1 MNFKRFLPVM
11 MAALASSLCSCQAEG
26 GVPEIKVDSITLTS
40 SAYEIYLD
48 ETATLTVDISPTNA
62 TNKNYVFSLNPSSL
76 GTVENNI
83 FTPSYSGT
91 VEITAISDSGLKSS
105 INILIKERKIV
116 EEYDDKDTIINSL
129 SSSTYSSS
137 LKVEPST
144 LGIENG
150 NIGVDKD
157 KLENEEL
164 YPVDFNSGKVY
175 YASDYNISPTGTNNS
190 GNLINLIESIKDV
203 EGNKI
208 ISFENATYSFSN
220 TITVPA
226 IENLYLVGKKDTKF
240 VYSGWMTYIKGSGC
254 KNLHINSI
262 KFDMDPSPTITG
274 QIIGVSETDTSAT
287 IEVKVNDEF
296 DISNPRYTQWNNNKT
311 SSYAEYYYDDE
322 FKSYVPNRAGNL
334 YYNPGVTNLSPSTN
348 NILFVT
354 LSKSFPYCSYK
365 TPDIGTIV
373 AVGFTVY
380 EYFGF
385 SFSNCDD
392 TYIEDVT
399 TYVAAGMGIR
409 FDKGKNAN
417 LNRMNF
423 IREPSTSRLLT
434 CTADIIHTC
443 ALEGQLNISNCII
456 EGSHDDGLNIKS
468 FYTSINSTVGNV
480 ATVSQTQSEVVI
492 DFEAGDIVEV
502 YDPTTIGFKDQY
514 TVKEVVKNGSTFD
527 LTLDKSLPR
536 GDRSYVGYLLGNVTK
551 ATHLRLTN
559 SVIKNKR
566 NRGILLQGRD
576 SIIENCTFENVNM
589 GAVQVL
595 GVADVFKEA
604 IVPQN
609 VVIKNTKFLKC
620 WDDISV
626 FTYGSKGSEQG
637 SLKNVEIYNN
647 FFYRDTGNTVY
658 LRGSGDIKV
667 RNNLFYETSNKNYSV
682 YVRDSKNV
690 DVYDNYTLFDK
701 VNNGYKILHTGSNND
716 EDTITQNN
724 NNLGGR

>member
-26 GVPEIKVDSITLTS
+26 GVPEIKVDSITLIS

-76 GTVENNI
+76 GSVENNI

-157 KLENEEL
+157 KLENEER

-175 YASDYNISPTGTNNS
+175 YASDYNILPTGTNNS

-348 NILFVT
+348 NTLFVT

-443 ALEGQLNISNCII
+443 ALEGRLNISNCII

-559 SVIKNKR
+559 SIIKNKR

-647 FFYRDTGNTVY
+647 FFYKDTGNTVY